1 MRFKH
6 SLHLPNFKFTSFF
19 KPYFTNITPFKG
31 EDMKNLIAIVVV
43 IAALV
48 FGAFKYANSFV
59 VLDENTNEKWSQV
72 LNQYKRRADLV
83 PNLVETVK
91 GYAAHEQKVF
101 EDVANARS
109 KSMQVSIDASSLSD
123 EAKVKEFMAA
133 QGQLGSALSR
143 LMAVSESYPDLKA
156 NQNFLS
162 LQSQLEGTENR
173 ISVAR
178 RDYIEA
184 VKEYNVALRSFPG
197 KFIASIFHPEMKPKQ
212 GIEVS
217 SEDMKNPKVSFD
229 K

>member
-1 MRFKH
+1 
-6 SLHLPNFKFTSFF
+6 
-19 KPYFTNITPFKG
+19 
-31 EDMKNLIAIVVV
+31 MKNLIAIVVV

-109 KSMQVSIDASSLSD
+109 KSMQVSMQVSIDASSLSD
-123 EAKVKEFMAA
+123 EAKIKEFMAA

-143 LMAVSESYPDLKA
+143 LMAVSESYPELKA

-217 SEDMKNPKVSFD
+217 SEDMKNPKVSFE

>member
-1 MRFKH
+1 MKH
-6 SLHLPNFKFTSFF
+6 V
-19 KPYFTNITPFKG
+19 IT
-31 EDMKNLIAIVVV
+31 IVVV
-43 IAALV
+43 IVALFFSV
-48 FGAFKYANSFV
+48 FEYANSFIA
-59 VLDENTNEKWSQV
+59 LDENTNEKLSRM
-72 LNQYKRRADLV
+72 LNQYKKRADLV

-133 QGQLGSALSR
+133 QGQLGSAIGR
-143 LMAVSESYPDLKA
+143 LMAVSESYPELKA

-217 SEDMKNPKVSFD
+217 SEDMKNPKVSFE